1 MMGWIIWIKQI
12 SLLERDFLLGQWQW
26 DIYLL
31 TSVFQQRFLITVLFF
46 LLAKESLLFKSSRT
60 PSQTVYKL
68 KVNSFIH
75 VTSSGGSWHLYSF
88 WQLPLITLFVLTRL
102 LNGLQSKGEGQD
114 SEIFTDNIQEHHFI
128 LSLVTYLRDA
138 IFIYRQESSMHSLT
152 KNDSWTVKWQYFIV
166 LKQSWKEP
174 GWLIAHWQPLASQR
188 KLKWR
193 AVSSYFTKSM
203 VCTEFNHGW
212 MAQN

>member
-12 SLLERDFLLGQWQW
+12 SLLEWDFLLGQWQW

-88 WQLPLITLFVLTRL
+88 WQLPL
-102 LNGLQSKGEGQD
+102 
-114 SEIFTDNIQEHHFI
+114 FTDNIQEHHFI